1 MRIAVIEVDAVIGTD
16 PYIAVTVF
24 INLANTVMRHREG
37 RAVLLVPC
45 HILITFSIAGETN
58 QTIGTAHPPFA
69 VTGLEHGMQ
78 TVALTRHRYLIE
90 RHIAVIGVGS
100 ETGETIVGTHP
111 YILPFIYKASPDDV
125 VRNRSIIA
133 GIVDIMGDGIG
144 ECHLIESVIGSDIEI
159 AGFIGRE
166 TLDGIAVESRNLG
179 EVPELQIG
187 TIESTLG
194 TNPVASALGIIGKRI
209 DQRLFSGTERNQSA
223 AEMQT
228 GKRTYEQ
235 TFRSREQG
243 IDIAPEVS
251 LTALHIEHTEFLQ
264 LLALCLIGKSLHGR
278 CFSILIIFSIKLQD
292 TVAGSQI
299 EHPALEAERIDTC
312 IAESMFLEMAITLIT
327 IIAVKTIVGS
337 EPYHSLMV
345 LGYDTNCLSTFKGGV
360 NETLRMDGERN
371 KEHSNCH
378 ADAVYRFCRLF
389 HACKFTQYS

>member
-1 MRIAVIEVDAVIGTD
+1 M
-16 PYIAVTVF
+16 
-24 INLANTVMRHREG
+24 
-37 RAVLLVPC
+37 
-45 HILITFSIAGETN
+45 N
-58 QTIGTAHPPFA
+58 QTVGTAHPPFA

-90 RHIAVIGVGS
+90 RHITVIGVGS

-125 VRNRSIIA
+125 VRNRSIIT
-133 GIVDIMGDGIG
+133 GIVDIMSDGIG

-159 AGFIGRE
+159 AGSIGRE

-235 TFRSREQG
+235 AFRSREQG

-264 LLALCLIGKSLHGR
+264 LLALRLIGKSLQSR

-292 TVAGSQI
+292 AVACSQI
-299 EHPALEAERIDTC
+299 EHATLKAERIDTR
-312 IAESMFLEMAITLIT
+312 IAESMFLEMAITMIT

-345 LGYDTNCLSTFKGGV
+345 LGYGTNCLRTFKGGV
-360 NETLRMDGERN
+360 DETLRMDGERN

-378 ADAVYRFCRLF
+378 ADAVYRFC
-389 HACKFTQYS
+389 